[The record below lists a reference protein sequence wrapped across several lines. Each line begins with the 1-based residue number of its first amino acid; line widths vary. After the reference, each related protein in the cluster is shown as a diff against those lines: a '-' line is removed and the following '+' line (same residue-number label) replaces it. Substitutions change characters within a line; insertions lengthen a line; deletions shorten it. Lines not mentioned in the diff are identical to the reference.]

1 MQRMNDCYVIDEADV
16 PVVIKH
22 LNTAGYHAIPHWYL
36 THYAKAVTICSTRVD
51 SILTPTSGFGGTTHP
66 CSTRILP
73 PL

>member
-36 THYAKAVTICSTRVD
+36 THYAKAVTICSTRHELHIDADKWVWRHYA
-51 SILTPTSGFGGTTHP
+51 SLFNAKI
-66 CSTRILP
+66 I